1 MPVCINEYDH
11 NMGAVDIGD
20 QYRAS
25 FAWSHRWRRGPWQP
39 LGWGFLLGTV
49 LVNSF
54 LLASRS
60 GVWNNTKDNHLDW
73 RKTLVSQLF
82 ATYSPEAN
90 ARRRARPGMF
100 AGSLKADVPY
110 EGHERGKRGV
120 RAACRV
126 CASLQNAAKRR
137 ALKMV
142 SNGANAG
149 DADYNAAMHVRK
161 SMSRKVWG
169 CITCNVA
176 ICKSPL
182 CWDIFHHS
190 RIGVR

>member
-1 MPVCINEYDH
+1 MPVCIDEYNH
-11 NMGAVDIGD
+11 HMGVVDIGD

-25 FAWSHRWRRGPWQP
+25 FTWRHRWCRGPWQP

-60 GVWNNTKDNHLDW
+60 GAWTKAKNSHLEW

-82 ATYSPEAN
+82 ATYSLEAK

-100 AGSLKADVPY
+100 ADSLKAGVPY
-110 EGHERGKRGV
+110 EEHKRGNRGV

-137 ALKMV
+137 ALKRAT
-142 SNGANAG
+142 NANDTAEG
-149 DADYNAAMHVRK
+149 NARK
-161 SMSRKVWG
+161 
-169 CITCNVA
+169 
-176 ICKSPL
+176 KSL
-182 CWDIFHHS
+182 SGLYHL
-190 RIGVR
+190 